1 MKIKLFIL
9 ILCLFVTNLSCQT
22 NEKPS
27 STERNQA
34 IVKLT
39 FQAKGVVKEINLE
52 KKKLKLEHE
61 EIKGYM
67 EAMTMDFYVNE
78 KNLLENIKVGDKID
92 FTLKHEAGIDT
103 ITEIRKIQ

>member
-1 MKIKLFIL
+1 MKTKLFIL

-22 NEKPS
+22 SEKTS
-27 STERNQA
+27 ERNQA
-34 IVKLT
+34 VVKLT

-52 KKKLKLEHE
+52 KKKLKLDHE

-78 KNLLENIKVGDKID
+78 KDLLENIKVGDKIN